1 MKKIIT
7 YFIGFLLYIS
17 LVKTA
22 FSLDFPSGLSC
33 KAVGI
38 RDGDTFSCLQ
48 KNQQLTVRLAH
59 IDAPELGQAYGQRA
73 KQALSRLIFQQ
84 PLTLTPLGY
93 DKYQRILAIV
103 YDQQGRN
110 VNLALIEQGM
120 AWTYQTKLTD
130 YQQAQQQAQLQ
141 RVGLWQD
148 PKPTHPAEWRAYKRS
163 HSSKN
168 LQNSAQNQPL
178 ATVNCNI
185 KLSCAQIGHF
195 KSAQRYF
202 QQCGWKELDGNNDG
216 IPCNKLY
223 RKEQHND

>member
-22 FSLDFPSGLSC
+22 FSLDLPSGLSC

-141 RVGLWQD
+141 RIGL
-148 PKPTHPAEWRAYKRS
+148 
-163 HSSKN
+163 
-168 LQNSAQNQPL
+168 
-178 ATVNCNI
+178 
-185 KLSCAQIGHF
+185 
-195 KSAQRYF
+195 
-202 QQCGWKELDGNNDG
+202 
-216 IPCNKLY
+216 
-223 RKEQHND
+223 